1 MGSQWIKIFSYDSC
15 AEEQKIN
22 IERVDTFEKQ
32 KKVATKMIEV
42 SEKDGD
48 NLSRALCFSEY
59 SKSRPWL
66 LDKQ

>member
-1 MGSQWIKIFSYDSC
+1 
-15 AEEQKIN
+15 
-22 IERVDTFEKQ
+22 
-32 KKVATKMIEV
+32 MIEV